1 MRMLFILGMIT
12 AKVWACSCAVSLTG
26 TPPCQSAWA
35 HSAVFTGS
43 VQEITEPSWPLV
55 PMPPASPQ
63 TATPPSARRTADA
76 PPLTT
81 SFPQRK
87 VRFKITE
94 VLTGLDPS
102 QKEIV
107 IATGLGG
114 GDCGYGFQR
123 GVEYIVY
130 ASNQREDGL
139 STGICSPT
147 RPIEQAA
154 EDLKYFRQLANAAA
168 VSEIRVTAFDPYA
181 QRLRLPSGQPQVEG
195 MPKVQ
200 VIIDGPGGR
209 QSATTDASG
218 RHVFGGLPPGEY
230 RVAASLEGYASLT
243 ELLPVRV
250 HTKGCAEVP
259 LPMRLDRRVG
269 GIVRTSD
276 GQPAPGVTLECVPVR
291 PRHENDMPN
300 AIDSATTD
308 ANGRYELN
316 HLTTGDYY
324 FGVSLSRS
332 PKLENPYTR
341 WFYPGTERPAE
352 AGIIHVS
359 DRRETQSF
367 DLVLPRRQGDRII
380 QGAVFWPDGRMA
392 EGVRIHL
399 EDPRWPWQI
408 FTVSTISDRQG
419 RFILHG
425 LDGTRYRIHAVACAG
440 SPTSAEPITIELG
453 DNPLDL
459 KLILIRKGDSAR
471 QLVGTGLEDW
481 RKGLGLR

>member
-1 MRMLFILGMIT
+1 MIFLLGMLT
-12 AKVWACSCAVSLTG
+12 AKVWACSCFVSPTG
-26 TPPCQSAWA
+26 TPPCQSAWT

-43 VQEITEPSWPLV
+43 VQEITDPGWPWVPIPS
-55 PMPPASPQ
+55 ASPQ
-63 TATPPSARRTADA
+63 TATPP
-76 PPLTT
+76 PPST
-81 SFPQRK
+81 SFPRRK

-130 ASNQREDGL
+130 AYNQREEGL

-154 EDLKYFRQLANAAA
+154 EDLKYFRQLGNTAP
-168 VSEIRVTAFDPYA
+168 VSEVRVTAFDPNA
-181 QRLRLPSGQPQVEG
+181 LWLRLPNVRSQVEG
-195 MPKVQ
+195 MPRVQ
-200 VIIDGPGGR
+200 VTIDGPGGR

-230 RVAASLEGYASLT
+230 RVAASLEGYVPVT
-243 ELLPVRV
+243 ELPPVRV
-250 HTKGCAEVP
+250 QAKGCAEVP
-259 LPMRLDRRVG
+259 LPMRLDRRVR

-276 GQPAPGVTLECVPVR
+276 GQPAPRVTVEGVPVR
-291 PRHENDMPN
+291 PRHENDMPD
-300 AIDSATTD
+300 AVDSATTD
-308 ANGRYELN
+308 ANGRYELS

-324 FGVSLSRS
+324 LGVSLSGS
-332 PKLENPYTR
+332 PKLDSPYTR

-352 AGIIHVS
+352 AGVVHVS
-359 DRRETQSF
+359 DRPGTQSF
-367 DLVLPRRQGDRII
+367 DLVLPPRQRDRLI
-380 QGAVFWPDGRMA
+380 QGAVFWPDGRVA

-408 FTVSTISDRQG
+408 FMLSTITDRQG
-419 RFILHG
+419 RFNLHA
-425 LDGTRYRIHAVACAG
+425 LDGTRYRIHAVAGGG
-440 SPTSAEPITIELG
+440 SPTSAEPVTIEPG
-453 DNPLDL
+453 GNPLDL
-459 KLILIRKGDSAR
+459 KLILVRKDDSTREVA
-471 QLVGTGLEDW
+471 GKGLADW